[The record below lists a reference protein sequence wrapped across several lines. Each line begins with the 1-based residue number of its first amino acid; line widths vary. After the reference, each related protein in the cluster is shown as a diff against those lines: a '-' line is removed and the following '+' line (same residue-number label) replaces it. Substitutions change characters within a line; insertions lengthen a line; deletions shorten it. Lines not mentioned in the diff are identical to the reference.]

1 MQESKRQKQ
10 VAGLLNEE
18 LSNIFQKMGLNVID
32 GGLVSISKVTVTP
45 DLFEV
50 RVYLSLFKVAD
61 NEALLQ
67 KIKDRA
73 WEIKKELTARVR
85 HQLRSMPQ
93 LSFYIDDT
101 LDYVYKMEEVFKKI
115 SEEDKNRKDSDSA
128 GDMQN
133 PPA

>member
-10 VAGLLNEE
+10 VAGLLNGE

-32 GGLVSISKVTVTP
+32 GGLISISKVTVTP

-50 RVYLSLFKVAD
+50 RVYLSLFQVAD

-115 SEEDKNRKDSDSA
+115 SEEDKNRKSST
-128 GDMQN
+128 GDIQN
-133 PPA
+133 TPG

>member
-50 RVYLSLFKVAD
+50 RVYLSLFQVAD

-115 SEEDKNRKDSDSA
+115 NEEDKSRKDSA
-128 GDMQN
+128 GETPDTAN
-133 PPA
+133 